1 MDHMEVFVSSY
12 KKVPSKVSDG
22 IYFMVHNGIHF
33 KYWYDRFMRC
43 WFAVR
48 IIDEDGNESAT
59 IDSYTRQEII
69 ELIKNGHV

>member
-1 MDHMEVFVSSY
+1 MSFYKEVL
-12 KKVPSKVSDG
+12 PNASDRTYLM
-22 IYFMVHNGIHF
+22 IHNGIHF
-33 KYWYDRFMRC
+33 KFWYDRSMRC

-48 IIDEDGNESAT
+48 IIDENGNESAT